1 MHCQV
6 FFNMDTKNS
15 VGVTFPAKGTRYANA
30 LPDSIYKNHPKQIK
44 HKSTKPIKLGR
55 KPRAS
60 GEMVGQVLVC
70 KPGALNL
77 DLQALTQK
85 PGLVAHACEPAVPGM
100 WRCVGVE
107 TGGFLGPS
115 GQSVKLNGRIAG

>member
-6 FFNMDTKNS
+6 FFNTKNS
-15 VGVTFPAKGTRYANA
+15 VGVTFPTNGMRYANA

-70 KPGALNL
+70 KPGALSL
-77 DLQALTQK
+77 DLHALTQK

-100 WRCVGVE
+100 WRCGVE
-107 TGGFLGPS
+107 TGGSLGPGAVS
-115 GQSVKLNGRIAG
+115 QAE